1 MALCKVAVTDGVPA
15 LFVDGERVPP
25 VLYGLSDIP
34 ASRAD
39 TAQAQRNIRQF
50 SGAGVRLVCADAE
63 LRRCWHKQT
72 TFDPD
77 PVREVIASVLDAVP
91 QAKVLVRLHLN
102 PRVLVAAGSPAGVCR
117 LPHTGG
123 RCAGHR

>member
-50 SGAGVRLVCADAE
+50 AGAGVRLRRYTTAVYRTADG
-63 LRRCWHKQT
+63 K
-72 TFDPD
+72 
-77 PVREVIASVLDAVP
+77 
-91 QAKVLVRLHLN
+91 RLL
-102 PRVLVAAGSPAGVCR
+102 
-117 LPHTGG
+117 
-123 RCAGHR
+123 